1 MEGIHPDEVTKRQKQ
16 FGFNKL
22 EEAEKSSAFMRFISQ
37 YNDPLNYLLIGAALV
52 ALAIHPDAPGDAIF
66 IFLVLTANAFFGF
79 WQEGQAEQAMDSLK
93 EMSISNC
100 VVIRGDYENEIPT
113 SELVPGDVVR
123 LEQGLNVPADVRILW
138 SQQCKIDE
146 SALTGES
153 DTIEKKSD
161 KLSVDALLADRRN
174 MAYMGTTVSSGRGL
188 GMVVSTVM
196 KTELGK
202 IARDIAD
209 AQTPKTPL

>member
-1 MEGIHPDEVTKRQKQ
+1 MQDEKWHTLAIDDCVTVLDSSTEGIRPSDVTKRQQKY
-16 FGFNKL
+16 GFNKL
-22 EEAEKSSAFMRFISQ
+22 AEPEKTSAFMRFISQ

-79 WQEGQAEQAMDSLK
+79 WQEGQAELAMDSLK
-93 EMSISNC
+93 QMSISNC
-100 VVIRGDYENEIPT
+100 VVIRGDFENEIPT

-138 SQQCKIDE
+138 SQHCKIDE

-153 DTIEKKSD
+153 DTIEKNSD
-161 KLSVDALLADRRN
+161 KLSFDA
-174 MAYMGTTVSSGRGL
+174 
-188 GMVVSTVM
+188 
-196 KTELGK
+196 
-202 IARDIAD
+202 
-209 AQTPKTPL
+209 